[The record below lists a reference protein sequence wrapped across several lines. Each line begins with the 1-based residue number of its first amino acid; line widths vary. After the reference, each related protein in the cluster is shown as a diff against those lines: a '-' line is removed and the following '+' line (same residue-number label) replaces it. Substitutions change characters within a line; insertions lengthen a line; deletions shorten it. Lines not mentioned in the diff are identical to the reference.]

1 MPQNETKSSTRAL
14 TPRQKA
20 KVREL
25 EEISKLTNVDFWNVE
40 NLYDDN
46 DVRNI
51 VLDLAKDR
59 LVRSDVVYTYVL
71 IDELLCDIIVQYF
84 FGPTKTSFH
93 LWKSKKFVKFNCHIL
108 ESMSLLKKLGLA
120 KECKDIPKSIE
131 QIITATNIIRNAVAH
146 SFFPMNKRDF
156 RKTAKVTY
164 KGRDIFTLDGLRLF
178 GDDTDKAV
186 ACLSNLAYGAPDF
199 P

>member
-51 VLDLAKDR
+51 VLDLAKDSW
-59 LVRSDVVYTYVL
+59 SDQTSYIHTY
-71 IDELLCDIIVQYF
+71 
-84 FGPTKTSFH
+84 
-93 LWKSKKFVKFNCHIL
+93 
-108 ESMSLLKKLGLA
+108 
-120 KECKDIPKSIE
+120 
-131 QIITATNIIRNAVAH
+131 
-146 SFFPMNKRDF
+146 
-156 RKTAKVTY
+156 
-164 KGRDIFTLDGLRLF
+164 
-178 GDDTDKAV
+178 
-186 ACLSNLAYGAPDF
+186 
-199 P
+199 